1 MNLLYNNEYSRVLA
15 EKNINE
21 YIIDNLG
28 NKWID
33 ATSGG
38 FAVTNGYGVRE
49 FKDAVVEVLE
59 SVSEC
64 HHFQHTHKYGKKL
77 TDGLNRHEIYRN
89 FYNDV
94 ITVGS
99 ASDAME
105 LALRV
110 TLKKHILE
118 KNYCRIKF
126 ISRDKSYYGGTVGCL
141 EIGDRDSYKN
151 PFRHIYNDSI
161 QFKAPVSGV
170 SEEDSIDDL
179 LYQINKHGVENIAGI
194 VLELIPSTSC
204 GVYVPSVSYNKT
216 IYDIALQYSI
226 PLIVDDVV
234 TNSGRIGYV
243 SACDYYKMYP
253 DIIVQGK
260 GISNGITPTG
270 AALFKNNFLD
280 VFREENENINIS
292 FTAMN
297 NPINCS
303 IWSSI
308 LNYILD
314 NNILNKVVKNEKII
328 NDEISI
334 LKEKYRVAH
343 IGYFMGIDVP
353 ASEYQHILKVF
364 NDNRVFVFRG
374 VAQTRGFKNIVF
386 AWPLCSDI
394 DNIKLTIDILKH
406 CLLV

>member
-59 SVSEC
+59 SVGEC

-77 TDGLNRHEIYRN
+77 TDALSRHEIYRN
-89 FYNDV
+89 FYSDV

-105 LALRV
+105 LALRI

-118 KNYCRIKF
+118 KSYCRIKF
-126 ISRDKSYYGGTVGCL
+126 ISRDKSYYGGTAGCL

-161 QFKAPVSGV
+161 QFKAPVSGA

-243 SACDYYKMYP
+243 SACDYYKVYP

-280 VFREENENINIS
+280 VFREENENISVS

-297 NPINCS
+297 NPINCNV
-303 IWSSI
+303 WSSI

-314 NNILNKVVKNEKII
+314 NNVLEKVIKNEKII
-328 NDEISI
+328 SNEISE
-334 LKEKYRVAH
+334 LKQRYRIDH

-353 ASEYQHILKVF
+353 ASKYSDILKAF
-364 NDNRVFVFRG
+364 NDNKIFVFKGESQNKR
-374 VAQTRGFKNIVF
+374 FKNIVF

-394 DNIKLTIDILKH
+394 NNIKLTIDILKQY
-406 CLLV
+406 LLV